1 MLADCPEPLLA
12 AKAAK
17 LAEIRQRVDRME
29 ATLAQVQARLGHVA
43 EKLDRKDGS
52 SARAA
57 PEEEAAGG
65 PSGAGDLS
73 GLGMGFRES
82 ASRPQVAERIKELMK

>member
-17 LAEIRQRVDRME
+17 LAEIRRRVDRME
-29 ATLAQVQARLGHVA
+29 ATLAQVQNRLGHVA
-43 EKLDRKDGS
+43 QKLDGK
-52 SARAA
+52 AAAA
-57 PEEEAAGG
+57 PEEEEGG
-65 PSGAGDLS
+65 PSGTGDLS

-82 ASRPQVAERIKELMK
+82 VSMPQVAERIKELMK